1 MGQKVNPIGF
11 RLGVNKNWDSRWLKK
26 NNYSKWISDD
36 HKIRLFIRNTQKL
49 GGIAKIIIERVD
61 KRCKI
66 GIFASKPGIIIGKKG
81 IGIDQLKTRIM
92 KRFGNEVSIN
102 IYEIKN
108 PEVNAQLISDSI
120 SQQIEKRAPFRRSI
134 KRAVMLAQKMGIQGI
149 KISCSGR
156 LGGAEMSRREWY
168 REGRVPLHTIRAN
181 IDYGFSEAHT
191 TYGLIGCKVWLFKGE
206 ILKSLL

>member
-1 MGQKVNPIGF
+1 MG
-11 RLGVNKNWDSRWLKK
+11 
-26 NNYSKWISDD
+26 
-36 HKIRLFIRNTQKL
+36 
-49 GGIAKIIIERVD
+49 IERVD

-92 KRFGNEVSIN
+92 KLFGNEVSIN

-134 KRAVMLAQKMGIQGI
+134 KRAVMLAQKNGYSRYQNILFR
-149 KISCSGR
+149 KIR
-156 LGGAEMSRREWY
+156 
-168 REGRVPLHTIRAN
+168 
-181 IDYGFSEAHT
+181 
-191 TYGLIGCKVWLFKGE
+191 
-206 ILKSLL
+206 